1 MNVTV
6 KLDDE
11 LVKLARHRAV
21 DRGLSLSK
29 WLGELIR
36 SDLKGQMR
44 SNPSNLLQAI
54 GNDELAD
61 VELEIPTDKTAIR
74 DVEW

>member
-11 LVKLARHRAV
+11 LVKMARHRAV

-36 SDLKGQMR
+36 SDLKGQAR

-61 VELEIPTDKTAIR
+61 FELEIPTDKAAIR